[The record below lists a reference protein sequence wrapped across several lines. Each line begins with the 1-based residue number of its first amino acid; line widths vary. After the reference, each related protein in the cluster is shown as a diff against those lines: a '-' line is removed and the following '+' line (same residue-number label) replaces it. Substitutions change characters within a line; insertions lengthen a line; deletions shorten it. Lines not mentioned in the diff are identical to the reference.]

1 MNARSMNAVPSIIFV
16 QNQKRKNKVLQKQY
30 LSKAFI
36 HTKDQSPRDSQ
47 DDKIFPKHCYVLV
60 YCVLLAFCLFC

>member
-1 MNARSMNAVPSIIFV
+1 MNARSMSAVPSIIFV
-16 QNQKRKNKVLQKQY
+16 QNKKGKNKVLQKQY

-47 DDKIFPKHCYVLV
+47 DDKSFPEHFEIIHFYKYPVRCRM
-60 YCVLLAFCLFC
+60 